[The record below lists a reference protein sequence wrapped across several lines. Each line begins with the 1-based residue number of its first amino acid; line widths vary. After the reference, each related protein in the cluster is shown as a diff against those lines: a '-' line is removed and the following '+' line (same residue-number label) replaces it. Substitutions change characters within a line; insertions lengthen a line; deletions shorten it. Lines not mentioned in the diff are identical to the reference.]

1 MRIRHLFISEDHNF
15 FGHHGQPAG
24 EHRIV
29 EVERIECVAGAGIQ
43 GDRFFNYRPDY
54 KGQIT
59 FFEWEVFQALQNELS
74 LPDATVG
81 SLRRNVITEGV
92 ALDQFIGAEF
102 SLQGVS
108 FVGVEECRPCYWM
121 DRALG
126 AGAETWLKGR
136 GGLRARIVA
145 GGSLVSDVQSQLS
158 RRPQTHA
165 QVTGPRSE

>member
-29 EVERIECVAGAGIQ
+29 EVKRIECVAGAGIQ

-74 LPDATVG
+74 LPDATVC

-92 ALDQFIGAEF
+92 ALDRFIGAEF

-145 GGSLVSDVQSQLS
+145 GGSLLSDVQSQLS

-165 QVTGPRSE
+165 QVTGP